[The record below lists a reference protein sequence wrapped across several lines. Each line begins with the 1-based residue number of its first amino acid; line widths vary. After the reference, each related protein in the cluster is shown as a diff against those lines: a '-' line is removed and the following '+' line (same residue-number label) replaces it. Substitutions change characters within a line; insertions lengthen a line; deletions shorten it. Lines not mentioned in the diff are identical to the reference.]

1 MNPNIKN
8 RTTFALYKQMT
19 IKNSSVTEQKVLKV
33 LKKLSK
39 NYAKTYQRIKKLSDN
54 LNFSQILKI
63 GDHYIGDSQ
72 YDQKNTNKINTD
84 CSNYVIIDNLC
95 LKNIKKAFKRIKTND
110 KQTLNLIALT
120 IIIQSI
126 KYVGKDKL
134 TSPARYRVFDHVY
147 MTKHAQT
154 I

>member
-95 LKNIKKAFKRIKTND
+95 
-110 KQTLNLIALT
+110 
-120 IIIQSI
+120 
-126 KYVGKDKL
+126 
-134 TSPARYRVFDHVY
+134 
-147 MTKHAQT
+147 
-154 I
+154 